1 MRTSHLA
8 WLAAAC
14 AAVAIWPTWAPLAR
28 VWHEA
33 ADYRQ
38 GPFIVIACGIWLVLA
53 AHRSGETAARSPG
66 ERLWQPLLLLALA
79 LAGWL
84 IAYRAN
90 IEIGK
95 QVLVPPILWLAIA
108 CTAGWRMA
116 LSATGPIA
124 FLYFAIPI
132 WEQLVPLLQW
142 LAVSVAS
149 GVMAL
154 MGVRVHIDGIL
165 VTIPEGSFIV
175 QDACSGKRYLVVA
188 LAVAS
193 MVAAANHLGW
203 RRTLRYLGI
212 TIGMALV
219 VNWVRI
225 IIVIYAGHVTHMQ
238 SYLVAREHV
247 SLGYAMFAVLL
258 YAVVRIGLRLGRAPS
273 GASVASS
280 EPKPPPPLH
289 PRRLAMTAVLLCLP
303 SLAFL
308 EVAHSE
314 TSAPAVAVIPVP
326 HAGAGW
332 HGPLAASEAWLP
344 DFTGSPAVSRA
355 AYESDAGLRVDTYWA
370 AYGRQEPES
379 ELIHYSNRL
388 TNPKWL
394 LLSRSPTQRR
404 LRDHADLSVRTLLA
418 QTWGGSRWLIDYYY
432 VVGGVQVT
440 QDWAAQLL
448 YGVLSWG
455 HPTPSG
461 VIAVAAS
468 CTPDCATAERALNA
482 YWSEASVSPS
492 LPESYRTGVARTTPG
507 D

>member
-1 MRTSHLA
+1 LRTSHLA

-258 YAVVRIGLRLGRAPS
+258 YAVVRIGLRLGRARS
-273 GASVASS
+273 EDASVASP
-280 EPKPPPPLH
+280 EPQPPLPWVGKH
-289 PRRLAMTAVLLCLP
+289 RPSRLSSWARRCSRCHLLGLTSSGRRNWDRNSGCTCSSSPTKGSLETKRDGMPSSALPPIMPTSTQRAVL
-303 SLAFL
+303 
-308 EVAHSE
+308 
-314 TSAPAVAVIPVP
+314 I
-326 HAGAGW
+326 
-332 HGPLAASEAWLP
+332 
-344 DFTGSPAVSRA
+344 
-355 AYESDAGLRVDTYWA
+355 
-370 AYGRQEPES
+370 
-379 ELIHYSNRL
+379 
-388 TNPKWL
+388 
-394 LLSRSPTQRR
+394 
-404 LRDHADLSVRTLLA
+404 
-418 QTWGGSRWLIDYYY
+418 
-432 VVGGVQVT
+432 
-440 QDWAAQLL
+440 
-448 YGVLSWG
+448 
-455 HPTPSG
+455 
-461 VIAVAAS
+461 
-468 CTPDCATAERALNA
+468 
-482 YWSEASVSPS
+482 
-492 LPESYRTGVARTTPG
+492 
-507 D
+507 